1 MSSPR
6 RRPASARRSPGSA
19 RRDVPSARAV
29 ARDALVRIE
38 RDGAYANLVL
48 PSVLG
53 RCGLDER
60 DRGFV
65 TELVYGVTRMRRA
78 LDWLVDRFV
87 NRDPDLATRTVLR
100 LGAYQLVWLGT
111 PAHAAVSATVA
122 VAPPRTKGLVNAVL
136 RRVSEAGRDW
146 PDEATRLSYP
156 DWVIDRLRTD
166 LGPEVAV
173 AALES
178 MNESATAVEREDGYR
193 QDTAS
198 QWVTEAVGATA
209 GQVVVDLCAGPGGK
223 ATGLAAA
230 GASVLAVELHRAR
243 AGLVRDNA
251 RALHAAHLPVV
262 AADGRTPPL
271 RPGRA
276 DRVLVDAPCSG
287 LGSLRRRADARWRV
301 APGDVDRLAQLQR
314 QLLDSAAQ
322 LVAPGGEIVYSTCTL
337 TAAETSGID
346 SWLADAHPE
355 LAAQPIDT
363 DALVGAGVE
372 HGRGRLVLP
381 QAAGTDGMFVLRLR
395 R

>member
-1 MSSPR
+1 M
-6 RRPASARRSPGSA
+6 
-19 RRDVPSARAV
+19 
-29 ARDALVRIE
+29 
-38 RDGAYANLVL
+38 
-48 PSVLG
+48 
-53 RCGLDER
+53 
-60 DRGFV
+60 
-65 TELVYGVTRMRRA
+65 
-78 LDWLVDRFV
+78 
-87 NRDPDLATRTVLR
+87 
-100 LGAYQLVWLGT
+100 
-111 PAHAAVSATVA
+111 
-122 VAPPRTKGLVNAVL
+122 
-136 RRVSEAGRDW
+136 
-146 PDEATRLSYP
+146 
-156 DWVIDRLRTD
+156 IDRLRTD

-230 GASVLAVELHRAR
+230 GASVLAVELHPAR

-251 RALHAAHLPVV
+251 RALHAAHLQVV

-322 LVAPGGEIVYSTCTL
+322 LVAPCGEIVYSTCTL

-363 DALVGAGVE
+363 EALVGAGVE